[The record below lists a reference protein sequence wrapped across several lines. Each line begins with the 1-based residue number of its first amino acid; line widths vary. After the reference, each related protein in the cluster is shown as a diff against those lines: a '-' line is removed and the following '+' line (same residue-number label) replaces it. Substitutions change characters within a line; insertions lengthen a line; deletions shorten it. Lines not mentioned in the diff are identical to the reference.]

1 MRLGFIVKLKSAD
14 DLDLTKKLNFYN
26 ILCSFPGDHFI
37 IVSYN
42 PSNNL
47 YGIVPIASDKFKNS
61 ISVETSKGIRYTT
74 YRHIEW
80 VSEDWLL
87 SDKIFILQNPM
98 QVTKNIRERC
108 KQHRKAAYRKSQQK
122 KALERHIQKELKE
135 VRRQREIQNRQPIKI
150 APTVIWNYSHPLQ
163 GGLVAPR

>member
-1 MRLGFIVKLKSAD
+1 MRLGFIVKLKSAN

-26 ILCSFPGDHFI
+26 ILSSFPGDHFI
-37 IVSYN
+37 VVSYN
-42 PSNNL
+42 PNNNL
-47 YGIVPIASDKFKNS
+47 YGIVPVASDKFKNS
-61 ISVETSKGIRYTT
+61 ISVETSKGLKYTT

-80 VSEDWLL
+80 VSEDWLI

-108 KQHRKAAYRKSQQK
+108 KQHRRDAYKKSQQK

-135 VRRQREIQNRQPIKI
+135 IRRQREVQNRTPVEIPH
-150 APTVIWNYSHPLQ
+150 AVVWNLTHPVR
-163 GGLVAPR
+163 GGLVSPR